1 MKILIIGGTGNIST
15 AITRILVARGDD
27 VTLYNRGQTQV
38 DIPGDYKTVVGDRY
52 AHAAFEAQMA
62 EAGSFDCVID
72 MIGYAPQDVASAVRA
87 FGGRVGQYIF
97 CSTVDVFTKPARR
110 YPVIEGDECQPSPTF
125 PYAYNKALCENIL
138 WDAHQR
144 GDLALTIIRPAQTY
158 NDGHCPIAL
167 IGPGPHFLSR
177 VRQGKPILI
186 LGDGT
191 SFWVAAHR
199 DDVGPAFVNAIDNP
213 KALGKAYN
221 VTGDEWM
228 TWEQYYRTVAK
239 VMDAPP
245 LNLVQNASFEDY
257 NPNTRRNMSRWDWW
271 GGWAWPTTAEYENY
285 WEDRPEYVKAGKYS
299 ARFKCTGKPAR
310 TGINQGV
317 PTIEGATG
325 YELTIWAKGEGNNML
340 HVAFESG
347 ARGSFMEKIG
357 PEWRKITVTGKP
369 DAGAKKFN
377 LYIYARGGGTLW
389 IDDARLL
396 PLGVKIED

>member
-1 MKILIIGGTGNIST
+1 
-15 AITRILVARGDD
+15 
-27 VTLYNRGQTQV
+27 
-38 DIPGDYKTVVGDRY
+38 
-52 AHAAFEAQMA
+52 
-62 EAGSFDCVID
+62 
-72 MIGYAPQDVASAVRA
+72 
-87 FGGRVGQYIF
+87 
-97 CSTVDVFTKPARR
+97 
-110 YPVIEGDECQPSPTF
+110 
-125 PYAYNKALCENIL
+125 
-138 WDAHQR
+138 
-144 GDLALTIIRPAQTY
+144 
-158 NDGHCPIAL
+158 
-167 IGPGPHFLSR
+167 
-177 VRQGKPILI
+177 
-186 LGDGT
+186 
-191 SFWVAAHR
+191 
-199 DDVGPAFVNAIDNP
+199 
-213 KALGKAYN
+213 
-221 VTGDEWM
+221 
-228 TWEQYYRTVAK
+228 
-239 VMDAPP
+239 
-245 LNLVQNASFEDY
+245 VQNASFEDY